1 MATKST
7 EKKTSLEPSEVF
19 CAVGL
24 LIPTS
29 QMRALVKDQTG
40 TELLRWA
47 STDGLAIAKK
57 GIKVVFGGGNVGLM
71 KIISDTAL
79 DNGVEVLGISLKS
92 LHALELANPRLN
104 EIVVTDTLLDRKDEF
119 MSRSDAFIVLPGG
132 VGSLDELAEI
142 MASNQLGII
151 NKPVGILNTEG
162 YYDHL
167 LKWFDKA
174 VEEGFISSANLK
186 ELLVSDNPEELVDLV
201 VNHERPSDDNWTKRL
216 GL

>member
-1 MATKST
+1 MKNISIFCGAHEGNNPKYA
-7 EKKTSLEPSEVF
+7 EEAKKVAES
-19 CAVGL
+19 
-24 LIPTS
+24 
-29 QMRALVKDQTG
+29 
-40 TELLRWA
+40 
-47 STDGLAIAKK
+47 IAKK
-57 GIKVVFGGGNVGLM
+57 GINVVFGGGNVGLM

-92 LHALELANPRLN
+92 LHALELANPRLK
-104 EIVVTDTLLDRKDEF
+104 EIVVSDTLLDRKDEF
-119 MSRSDAFIVLPGG
+119 MSRSDAFVVLPGG

-167 LKWFDKA
+167 LSWFNKA
-174 VEEGFISSANLK
+174 VEEGFISPANLK
-186 ELLVSDNPEELVDLV
+186 ELLVSDSPEELVDIV
-201 VNHERPSDDNWTKRL
+201 VSHTRPSDDDWTNRL

>member
-1 MATKST
+1 MKNISI
-7 EKKTSLEPSEVF
+7 F
-19 CAVGL
+19 CGAHKGRNPEYAKAAES
-24 LIPTS
+24 I
-29 QMRALVKDQTG
+29 AK
-40 TELLRWA
+40 
-47 STDGLAIAKK
+47 AIAKK
-57 GIKVVFGGGNVGLM
+57 GINIVFGGGNVGLM

-92 LHALELANPRLN
+92 LHALELVNPRVD
-104 EIVVTDTLLDRKDEF
+104 EIVVADTLLDRKDEF

-167 LKWFDKA
+167 LNWFNKA
-174 VEEGFISSANLK
+174 VDEGFISSKNLN
-186 ELLVSDNPEELVDLV
+186 ELLVADSPDELIDMIT
-201 VNHERPSDDNWTKRL
+201 NHKKPSDENWTERL

>member
-1 MATKST
+1 MKNISIFCGAHEGKNPKYAQSA
-7 EKKTSLEPSEVF
+7 KIISE
-19 CAVGL
+19 
-24 LIPTS
+24 
-29 QMRALVKDQTG
+29 
-40 TELLRWA
+40 
-47 STDGLAIAKK
+47 AIAKK
-57 GIKVVFGGGNVGLM
+57 GINVVFGGGNVGLM

-174 VEEGFISSANLK
+174 VEEGFITSANLK

>member
-1 MATKST
+1 MKNISI
-7 EKKTSLEPSEVF
+7 F
-19 CAVGL
+19 CGAHEGKNPEYAKAAV
-24 LIPTS
+24 S
-29 QMRALVKDQTG
+29 VA
-40 TELLRWA
+40 EY
-47 STDGLAIAKK
+47 IAKK
-57 GIKVVFGGGNVGLM
+57 GINVVFGGGNVGLM

-104 EIVVTDTLLDRKDEF
+104 EIVVSETLLDRKDEF

-167 LKWFDKA
+167 LEWFNNA
-174 VEEGFISSANLK
+174 VSEGFISSSNLK
-186 ELLVSDNPEELVDLV
+186 ELLVSDLSLI
-201 VNHERPSDDNWTKRL
+201 HI
-216 GL
+216 

>member
-1 MATKST
+1 MKNISIFCGAHEGKNPKYTQSAKII
-7 EKKTSLEPSEVF
+7 SE
-19 CAVGL
+19 
-24 LIPTS
+24 
-29 QMRALVKDQTG
+29 
-40 TELLRWA
+40 
-47 STDGLAIAKK
+47 AIAKK
-57 GIKVVFGGGNVGLM
+57 GINVVFGGGNVGLM

>member
-1 MATKST
+1 MKSISIFCGAH
-7 EKKTSLEPSEVF
+7 EGKNRKYPQSAKIISE
-19 CAVGL
+19 
-24 LIPTS
+24 
-29 QMRALVKDQTG
+29 
-40 TELLRWA
+40 
-47 STDGLAIAKK
+47 AIAKK
-57 GIKVVFGGGNVGLM
+57 GINVVFGGGNVGLM

>member
-1 MATKST
+1 MKNISIFCGAHEGKNPKYAQSA
-7 EKKTSLEPSEVF
+7 KIISE
-19 CAVGL
+19 
-24 LIPTS
+24 
-29 QMRALVKDQTG
+29 
-40 TELLRWA
+40 
-47 STDGLAIAKK
+47 AIAKK
-57 GIKVVFGGGNVGLM
+57 GINVVFGGGNVGLM
-71 KIISDTAL
+71 KIISDTAI

>member
-1 MATKST
+1 MKNISIFCGAHEGKNPKYAQSA
-7 EKKTSLEPSEVF
+7 KIISE
-19 CAVGL
+19 
-24 LIPTS
+24 
-29 QMRALVKDQTG
+29 
-40 TELLRWA
+40 
-47 STDGLAIAKK
+47 AIAKK
-57 GIKVVFGGGNVGLM
+57 GINVVFGGGNVGLM

-162 YYDHL
+162 YSDHL

>member
-1 MATKST
+1 MKNISIFCGAHEGKNPKYAQSA
-7 EKKTSLEPSEVF
+7 KIISE
-19 CAVGL
+19 
-24 LIPTS
+24 
-29 QMRALVKDQTG
+29 
-40 TELLRWA
+40 
-47 STDGLAIAKK
+47 AIAKK
-57 GIKVVFGGGNVGLM
+57 GINVVFGGGNVGLM

-162 YYDHL
+162 YYGHL

>member
-1 MATKST
+1 MKNISIFCGAHEGKNPKYAQSA
-7 EKKTSLEPSEVF
+7 KIISE
-19 CAVGL
+19 
-24 LIPTS
+24 
-29 QMRALVKDQTG
+29 
-40 TELLRWA
+40 
-47 STDGLAIAKK
+47 AIAKK
-57 GIKVVFGGGNVGLM
+57 GINVVFGGGNVGLM

-186 ELLVSDNPEELVDLV
+186 ELLVSDNPEKLVELV
-201 VNHERPSDDNWTKRL
+201 VNHKRPSDENWTKRL

>member
-1 MATKST
+1 MKNISIFCGAHVGKNPKYAQSA
-7 EKKTSLEPSEVF
+7 KIISE
-19 CAVGL
+19 
-24 LIPTS
+24 
-29 QMRALVKDQTG
+29 
-40 TELLRWA
+40 
-47 STDGLAIAKK
+47 AIAKK
-57 GIKVVFGGGNVGLM
+57 GINVVFGGGNVGLM

>member
-1 MATKST
+1 MKNISIFCGAHEGKNPKYAQSA
-7 EKKTSLEPSEVF
+7 KIISE
-19 CAVGL
+19 
-24 LIPTS
+24 
-29 QMRALVKDQTG
+29 
-40 TELLRWA
+40 
-47 STDGLAIAKK
+47 AIAKK
-57 GIKVVFGGGNVGLM
+57 GINVVFGGGNVGLM

-104 EIVVTDTLLDRKDEF
+104 EIVVTDTLLERKDEF

>member
-1 MATKST
+1 MKNISIFCGAHEGKNPKFAQSA
-7 EKKTSLEPSEVF
+7 KIISE
-19 CAVGL
+19 
-24 LIPTS
+24 
-29 QMRALVKDQTG
+29 
-40 TELLRWA
+40 
-47 STDGLAIAKK
+47 AIAKK
-57 GIKVVFGGGNVGLM
+57 GINVVFGGGNVGLM

-79 DNGVEVLGISLKS
+79 DNGVDVLGISLKS

-186 ELLVSDNPEELVDLV
+186 ELLVSDNPEELVELV
-201 VNHERPSDDNWTKRL
+201 VNHKRPSDDNWTKRL

>member
-1 MATKST
+1 MKNISIFCGAHEGKNPKYAQSA
-7 EKKTSLEPSEVF
+7 KIISE
-19 CAVGL
+19 
-24 LIPTS
+24 
-29 QMRALVKDQTG
+29 
-40 TELLRWA
+40 
-47 STDGLAIAKK
+47 AIAKK
-57 GIKVVFGGGNVGLM
+57 GINVVFGGGNVSLM

>member
-1 MATKST
+1 MKNISIFCGAHEGNNPKYA
-7 EKKTSLEPSEVF
+7 EEAKKVAES
-19 CAVGL
+19 
-24 LIPTS
+24 
-29 QMRALVKDQTG
+29 
-40 TELLRWA
+40 
-47 STDGLAIAKK
+47 IAKK
-57 GIKVVFGGGNVGLM
+57 GINVVFGGGNVGLM

-92 LHALELANPRLN
+92 LHALELANPRLK

-119 MSRSDAFIVLPGG
+119 MSRSDAFVVLPGG

-167 LKWFDKA
+167 LSWFNKA
-174 VEEGFISSANLK
+174 VEEGFISPANLK
-186 ELLVSDNPEELVDLV
+186 ELLVSDSPQELVEMV
-201 VNHERPSDDNWTKRL
+201 VNHTRPSDDGWTNRL